1 MKIFKVDAGHYYTDG
16 GAMMGVNPWALW
28 GKKEPTDERRRIRL
42 ALDLLLIVGHGRVI
56 LVDTGIGNRLSEK
69 QIKIYKPSE
78 YILEKSLAA
87 LGYQASD
94 VTDVILSHLHFD
106 HAGGLI
112 TSHEGEDKITF
123 ANARLWCQKAEW
135 EMAKNPDGLNQA
147 AYDYPNQL
155 QPLEEK
161 MQVRDGVAVA
171 SDHTGSDSQLQ
182 RSCPHPCSSVEKSFA
197 SHDLDLQAEH
207 AHLGN
212 QRSGSQLTTHNSQL
226 QLAAHPCQSVCIRG
240 LSYPQIRAHSCNS
253 WKKKKARFGVAVASD
268 HTGDNSQLQL
278 TLVDGDA
285 EIAPG
290 VKVKKTGGHSV
301 GSQIV
306 EIEAQDGFYIY
317 PADIIPTAFHL
328 PLAITS
334 AYDVNR
340 KETYLAKQYIHQTIK
355 ERGGK
360 LLLNHDNLHWVFR
373 C

>member
-171 SDHTGSDSQLQ
+171 SDHTGCD
-182 RSCPHPCSSVEKSFA
+182 
-197 SHDLDLQAEH
+197 
-207 AHLGN
+207 
-212 QRSGSQLTTHNSQL
+212 
-226 QLAAHPCQSVCIRG
+226 
-240 LSYPQIRAHSCNS
+240 
-253 WKKKKARFGVAVASD
+253 
-268 HTGDNSQLQL
+268 SQLQL

-360 LLLNHDNLHWVFR
+360 LLLNHDNVHWEFR

>member
-155 QPLEEK
+155 QALEEK
-161 MQVRDGVAVA
+161 MQERDGVAVASDHTGCQEEKIQVRDGVAVA

-212 QRSGSQLTTHNSQL
+212 QRSDSQLTTHNSQL
-226 QLAAHPCQSVCIRG
+226 E
-240 LSYPQIRAHSCNS
+240 
-253 WKKKKARFGVAVASD
+253 
-268 HTGDNSQLQL
+268 L

-360 LLLNHDNLHWVFR
+360 LLLNHDNVHWVFR